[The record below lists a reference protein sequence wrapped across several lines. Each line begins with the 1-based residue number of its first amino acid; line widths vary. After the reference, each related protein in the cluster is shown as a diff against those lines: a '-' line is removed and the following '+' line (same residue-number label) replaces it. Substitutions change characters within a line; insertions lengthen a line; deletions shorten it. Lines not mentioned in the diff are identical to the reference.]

1 MKLPSLDESLELIE
15 PRNGSRPTVSDLP
28 SSISEIDEIQ
38 EIADVAIP
46 EALRDPVE
54 RSDLEHRVLD
64 DSDFWK
70 KIPAFRHVSREEFL
84 DYRFQN
90 RNSAKSTR
98 DLKDLLRDLT
108 PDSFLEDVEEGMR
121 QAPMAMRI
129 SPYVL
134 SLIDWDEPYHDPLR
148 TQFIPV
154 ASTRLLDHPGLT
166 LDSLHE
172 QADSPTPGLVHRYH
186 DKVLFLP
193 LDVCP
198 VYCRFCTRSYAI
210 GTDTDEVEKVDFKPA
225 RDRWDRAFAYLA
237 SRPEIEDVVVSGGD
251 TYMLPHKRVRYI
263 GEMLLAI
270 PHIRRIR
277 FASKGPA
284 VMPMKILSDS
294 DWTDTLVDLTEKGR
308 RMHKEVVLHTHF
320 NSANEITDI
329 TRRAMDVLF
338 ERGVKVRNQSVLI
351 RGVNDDVDD
360 MVTLVRRLSYINVQP
375 YYVYQH
381 DMVMGVEELRTRIA
395 DTVEIERHV
404 RGTTAG
410 FNTPTFVVDAPG
422 GGGKRDVHSYDHYD
436 ETTGI
441 GVYRSPSVD
450 ERRVY
455 LYFDPI
461 DRLPDEG
468 RDRWEDED
476 EHQLMV
482 AEALSE
488 AGLEELEPAASIS
501 DSLLPV

>member
-1 MKLPSLDESLELIE
+1 MKLPSLEEVPVPE
-15 PRNGSRPTVSDLP
+15 PLK
-28 SSISEIDEIQ
+28 E
-38 EIADVAIP
+38 
-46 EALRDPVE
+46 PVD
-54 RSDLEHRVLD
+54 RSDLEHRELD
-64 DSDFWK
+64 DSEFWRNV
-70 KIPAFRHVSREEFL
+70 PAFRHVDMDEFL
-84 DYRFQN
+84 DHRFQN
-90 RNSAKSTR
+90 RNSARSPQ
-98 DLKDLLRDLT
+98 DLKDLLRDLV
-108 PDSFLEDVEEGMR
+108 SEAFLADVEEGMR

-129 SPYVL
+129 SPYILGLV
-134 SLIDWDEPYHDPLR
+134 DWDDPYRDPLR

-154 ASTRLLDHPGLT
+154 ASTRLPDHPALT

-210 GTDTDEVEKVDFKPA
+210 GTDTDEVEKVDYKPA
-225 RDRWDRAFAYLA
+225 VDRWDRAFAYLA
-237 SRPEIEDVVVSGGD
+237 SRPEVEDVVVSGGD
-251 TYMLPHKRVRYI
+251 TYMLPPQRVRYI
-263 GEMLLAI
+263 GERLLAV

-294 DWTDTLVDLTEKGR
+294 DWTDTLVGLAEKGR
-308 RMHKEVVLHTHF
+308 AMHKEVVLHTHF
-320 NSANEITDI
+320 NSPNEITAI
-329 TRRAMDVLF
+329 TRRAMNMLF

-351 RGVNDDVDD
+351 RGVNDDIEA
-360 MVTLVRRLSYINVQP
+360 MTTLVRRLSYINVQP

-381 DMVMGVEELRTRIA
+381 DMVMGVEELRTRVA
-395 DTVEIERHV
+395 DAEEIERHV
-404 RGTTAG
+404 RGATAG

-422 GGGKRDVHSYDHYD
+422 GGGKRDVHSHDHYD
-436 ETTGI
+436 EATGI
-441 GVYRSPSVD
+441 SVYRSPSVD
-450 ERRVY
+450 ESRVY

-468 RDRWEDED
+468 RERWEDPE
-476 EHQLMV
+476 ERPVMM

-488 AGLEELEPAASIS
+488 AGLEDLEPATTLAE
-501 DSLLPV
+501 SLVPA

>member
-1 MKLPSLDESLELIE
+1 MKLPSLDAPLDLAER
-15 PRNGSRPTVSDLP
+15 RNGRVTVSDLP
-28 SSISEIDEIQ
+28 DAISDVDEIQ
-38 EIADVAIP
+38 EISDVAIP
-46 EALRDPVE
+46 RPLKDPVE
-54 RSDLEHRVLD
+54 SSELDHRRLD
-64 DSDFWK
+64 DSEFWK
-70 KIPAFRHVSREEFL
+70 KIPAFRHVTRDEFL
-84 DYRFQN
+84 DHRFQN
-90 RNSAKSTR
+90 RNSATSTR
-98 DLKDLLRDLT
+98 DLKDLLRTLT

-129 SPYVL
+129 SPYIL
-134 SLIDWDEPYHDPLR
+134 SLIDWDDPYGDPLR

-154 ASTRLLDHPGLT
+154 ASTRLPDHPALT

-210 GTDTDEVEKVDFKPA
+210 GNDTDEVEKVDYKPA
-225 RDRWDRAFAYLA
+225 RERWDRAFAYLA

-251 TYMLPHKRVRYI
+251 TYMLPHRRVRYI

-284 VMPMKILSDS
+284 VMPMKVLSDEN
-294 DWTDTLVDLTEKGR
+294 WTSTLVDLAAKGR
-308 RMHKEVVLHTHF
+308 TLHKEVVLHTHF

-360 MVTLVRRLSYINVQP
+360 MIRLVRRLSYINVQP

-436 ETTGI
+436 ETTGV

-450 ERRVY
+450 ERHVY

-461 DRLPDEG
+461 DRLPEDG
-468 RDRWEDED
+468 RVRWEDPE
-476 EHQLMV
+476 EHGVMV
-482 AEALSE
+482 DEALRA
-488 AGLEELEPAASIS
+488 AGLEDLEPAATVPEAPA
-501 DSLLPV
+501 LA

>member
-1 MKLPSLDESLELIE
+1 MKLPSLDHVPVPE
-15 PRNGSRPTVSDLP
+15 PLK
-28 SSISEIDEIQ
+28 E
-38 EIADVAIP
+38 
-46 EALRDPVE
+46 PVE
-54 RSDLEHRVLD
+54 RSDLEHRDLD
-64 DSDFWK
+64 DSEFWRR
-70 KIPAFRHVSREEFL
+70 IPAFRHVDAGEFL
-84 DYRFQN
+84 DHRFQN
-90 RNSAKSTR
+90 RNTAKSPQ
-98 DLKDLLRDLT
+98 DLKDLLRDLA
-108 PDSFLEDVEEGMR
+108 PVSFLEDVEEGMR
-121 QAPMAMRI
+121 LAPMAMRI
-129 SPYVL
+129 SPYIL
-134 SLIDWDEPYHDPLR
+134 SLIDWEDPYDDPLR

-154 ASTRLLDHPGLT
+154 ASTRLPDHPALT

-210 GTDTDEVEKVDFKPA
+210 GTDTEEVEKVDYKPA
-225 RDRWDRAFAYLA
+225 VERWDRAFAYLA
-237 SRPEIEDVVVSGGD
+237 SRPEVEDVVVSGGD
-251 TYMLPHKRVRYI
+251 TYMLPPQRVRYI

-284 VMPMKILSDS
+284 VMPMKILSDA
-294 DWTDTLVDLTEKGR
+294 DWTRTLVDLVEKGR
-308 RMHKEVVLHTHF
+308 TLHKEVVLHTHF
-320 NSANEITDI
+320 NSPNEITDI

-338 ERGVKVRNQSVLI
+338 EQGVKVRNQSVLI
-351 RGVNDDVDD
+351 RGVNDDIDD
-360 MVTLVRRLSYINVQP
+360 MITLVRRLSYINVQP

-381 DMVMGVEELRTRIA
+381 DMVMGVDELRTRVA
-395 DTVEIERHV
+395 DSVEIERHV

-441 GVYRSPSVD
+441 SVYRSPSVD
-450 ERRVY
+450 EGRVY

-461 DRLPDEG
+461 DRLPEEG
-468 RDRWEDED
+468 RERWEDPE
-476 EHQLMV
+476 EHPAMV
-482 AEALSE
+482 AEALGE
-488 AGLEELEPAASIS
+488 AGLEELEPAAA
-501 DSLLPV
+501 LPDALVSA

>member
-1 MKLPSLDESLELIE
+1 MKLPSLESVPVPE
-15 PRNGSRPTVSDLP
+15 PLK
-28 SSISEIDEIQ
+28 E
-38 EIADVAIP
+38 
-46 EALRDPVE
+46 PVE
-54 RSDLEHRVLD
+54 ASDLEHRDLD
-64 DSDFWK
+64 DSEFWRS
-70 KIPAFRHVSREEFL
+70 IPAFRHVDREEFG
-84 DYRFQN
+84 DHRFQN
-90 RNSAKSTR
+90 RNSAKSPK
-98 DLKDLLRDLT
+98 DLKDLLRGRA

-129 SPYVL
+129 SPYIL
-134 SLIDWDEPYHDPLR
+134 SLIDWDDPYRDPLR

-154 ASTRLLDHPGLT
+154 ASTRLPDHPALT

-172 QADSPTPGLVHRYH
+172 QADSPTPGLVHRYS

-210 GTDTDEVEKVDFKPA
+210 GTDTDEVEKVDYKPQVA
-225 RDRWDRAFAYLA
+225 RWQRAFAYLA

-251 TYMLPHKRVRYI
+251 TYMLPPQRVRYI
-263 GEMLLAI
+263 GETLLSI

-284 VMPMKILSDS
+284 VMPMKILSDD
-294 DWTDTLVDLTEKGR
+294 DWTDTLVDLTRRGR
-308 RMHKEVVLHTHF
+308 AMHKEVVLHTHF
-320 NSANEITDI
+320 NSPNEITDI
-329 TRRAMDVLF
+329 TRRAMDRLF

-351 RGVNDDVDD
+351 RGVNDDIDD
-360 MVTLVRRLSYINVQP
+360 MITLVKRLSFINVQP

-381 DMVMGVEELRTRIA
+381 DMVMGVDELRTRIA
-395 DTVEIERHV
+395 DTIEIERHV

-441 GVYRSPSVD
+441 AVYRSPSVD
-450 ERRVY
+450 EGRVY

-461 DRLPDEG
+461 DRLPEEG
-468 RDRWEDED
+468 RERWEDPE
-476 EHQLMV
+476 EHPAMV
-482 AEALSE
+482 AEALE
-488 AGLEELEPAASIS
+488 AADLEDMEPAAAIPES
-501 DSLLPV
+501 PVPA